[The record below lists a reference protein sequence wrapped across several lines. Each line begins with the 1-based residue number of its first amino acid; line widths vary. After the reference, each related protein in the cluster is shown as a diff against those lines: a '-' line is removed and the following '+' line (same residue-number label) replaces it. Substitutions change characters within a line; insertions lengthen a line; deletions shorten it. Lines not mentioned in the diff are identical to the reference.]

1 MKIIFLGNLVLDSI
15 FYLDQSLNAN
25 KSNQANEFKYN
36 IGGVGNNLKFFEN
49 IQKRVYLDSQIGSD
63 IFGLYIVKNLK
74 SKFVN
79 LKELKKK
86 KKNKTSFATVV
97 IDKNNIK
104 SSFVKWDACKK
115 KIYQTHY
122 KNAWCHF
129 SYIELLDGLKIE
141 YLKKLNINNCIISAD
156 MCSSFFSQD
165 KKKLSINI

>member
-1 MKIIFLGNLVLDSI
+1 M
-15 FYLDQSLNAN
+15 
-25 KSNQANEFKYN
+25 
-36 IGGVGNNLKFFEN
+36 
-49 IQKRVYLDSQIGSD
+49 DSQIGSD

-156 MCSSFFSQD
+156 MCSSFFLKI
-165 KKKLSINI
+165 KKNYL